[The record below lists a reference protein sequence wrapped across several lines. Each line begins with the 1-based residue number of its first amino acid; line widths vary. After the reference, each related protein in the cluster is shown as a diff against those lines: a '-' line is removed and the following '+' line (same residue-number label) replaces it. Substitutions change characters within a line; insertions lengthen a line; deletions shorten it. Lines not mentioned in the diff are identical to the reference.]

1 MKRYRLS
8 LMALLTGA
16 MSGAAVALIMGVI
29 AWLTR
34 MLWGD
39 PVEEGLERQ
48 IPLLWSMGVCGGIG
62 VALALLH
69 RRGPATLL
77 PELPETIQELRHP
90 ETAPRRRDD
99 RAILGASLSLVGGG
113 SVGPEALMTR
123 LATLIS
129 QRIWKGRDQ
138 DLQQA
143 TVAGSLGMFGLP
155 LLGGAVVHDGT
166 AKSSSSGSAQ
176 PSLIDRWIP
185 GSLGG
190 IAGFVGFHGM
200 DEVSGGS
207 LQQLPYSWP
216 SNLGEDLSSLGAGVL
231 AGVTGWGLGWL
242 LLRWRTWL
250 EQQQLLAHWPWW
262 PVLTGLLLGAW
273 MHWLPL
279 VPFAG
284 EEQLKPLLE
293 GMNTS
298 EALVLILSGVIKL
311 GMLGLCLETGWRGGI
326 FFPVFLIACAVGS
339 GLHEL
344 SPGIGSLGSWCGG
357 VTGAFYATVLPSPL
371 VALVLGVALL
381 QGHGA
386 TAVLIGVAVAWLIT
400 HRSPRDDG
408 PPPLPETHGS
418 PGYQQPPA

>member
-1 MKRYRLS
+1 V
-8 LMALLTGA
+8 
-16 MSGAAVALIMGVI
+16 AV
-29 AWLTR
+29 
-34 MLWGD
+34 
-39 PVEEGLERQ
+39 
-48 IPLLWSMGVCGGIG
+48 
-62 VALALLH
+62 
-69 RRGPATLL
+69 
-77 PELPETIQELRHP
+77 
-90 ETAPRRRDD
+90 
-99 RAILGASLSLVGGG
+99 
-113 SVGPEALMTR
+113 
-123 LATLIS
+123 
-129 QRIWKGRDQ
+129 
-138 DLQQA
+138 
-143 TVAGSLGMFGLP
+143 SLGMFGLP

-176 PSLIDRWIP
+176 RSLIDRWIP

-216 SNLGEDLSSLGAGVL
+216 SNFGEDLSSLGAGVL

-250 EQQQLLAHWPWW
+250 GQQQLLAHWPWW

-386 TAVLIGVAVAWLIT
+386 TAVLIGVAVALLIT

>member
-1 MKRYRLS
+1 
-8 LMALLTGA
+8 MALLTGA
-16 MSGAAVALIMGVI
+16 ISGAAVALTMGVI
-29 AWLTR
+29 SWLTR

-48 IPLLWSMGVCGGIG
+48 IPLLWSMGVCGGVG

-90 ETAPRRRDD
+90 ETAPRRRDGH
-99 RAILGASLSLVGGG
+99 AILGASLSLVGGG

-138 DLQQA
+138 DLQLA

-166 AKSSSSGSAQ
+166 PKSSAGGSGQ
-176 PSLIDRWIP
+176 RSLIDRWIP

-190 IAGFVGFHGM
+190 IAGFAAFHGM
-200 DEVSGGS
+200 EEVSGGS
-207 LQQLPYSWP
+207 LRQLPYSWP
-216 SNLGEDLSSLGAGVL
+216 SNLGEDLGSLSAGLL
-231 AGVTGWGLGWL
+231 AGVAGWGLGWL
-242 LLRWRTWL
+242 LLHWRTWL
-250 EQQQLLAHWPWW
+250 EQRQLLAHWPWW
-262 PVLTGLLLGAW
+262 PVVTGLLLGVW

-284 EEQLKPLLE
+284 EEQLRPLLE
-293 GMNTS
+293 GVNRS
-298 EALVLILSGVIKL
+298 SAPVLLVSALIKL
-311 GMLGLCLETGWRGGI
+311 VMLGLCLETGWRGGI
-326 FFPVFLIACAVGS
+326 FFPVFLIACAAGT

-344 SPGIGSLGSWCGG
+344 SPNLGSLGSWCGG
-357 VTGAFYATVLPSPL
+357 VTGAFYLTVLRSPL
-371 VALVLGVALL
+371 VALVLGVGLL

-386 TAVLIGVAVAWLIT
+386 TAVVLGVAVAWLIT
-400 HRSPRDDG
+400 HQSRPGDA
-408 PPPLPETHGS
+408 PPLAPQTPDS
-418 PGYQQPPA
+418 P